1 MGTQDEGSSSLQ
13 TQHQNVRASRPPSAY
28 MSSSLLT
35 QQQNAQVQEMMA
47 SAESSNSGG
56 GSPTKAKG
64 GPTKQQKEAAEAA
77 ARRARDG
84 AFESGLYQVER
95 MLGQFVCPT
104 HVAAPPSRKNP
115 DEDGGSSF
123 VKQARPLTK
132 AEVKE
137 LQRASSDRLYR
148 GTSFAASSAAA
159 AAAVAKKAN
168 PAREPRVPPAKKL
181 DMRLSQLRADPAA
194 REALRIKAEQA
205 VKDKIA
211 AQLHLSAGKNF
222 IAINTEPARVYS
234 RSDLLRS
241 YQRPSSAPVGRTPGG
256 RERHSAEAA
265 PPADARCASPTCV
278 LLAFGRAFLAVRTA
292 ADSGSPFSS
301 ISKAVFAEIL
311 RASPAWERPRLLP
324 PRRFRWA
331 CQTGPGIFLW
341 GSHPRHIS
349 PLPFPEV
356 ISILLRPTIG

>member
-148 GTSFAASSAAA
+148 GNSFAASSAAA
-159 AAAVAKKAN
+159 AAAAAKKAN

-256 RERHSAEAA
+256 RERSPSPPPLAIEDRPPFRPSGAPAEMYLRPGSAKRQPITWRDA
-265 PPADARCASPTCV
+265 PSRPQSAVAGTRGQTFLTEERVPPGGVTFADDIALPPVAASPQHNPPSPPRGM
-278 LLAFGRAFLAVRTA
+278 ASQA
-292 ADSGSPFSS
+292 AT
-301 ISKAVFAEIL
+301 AEI
-311 RASPAWERPRLLP
+311 
-324 PRRFRWA
+324 
-331 CQTGPGIFLW
+331 
-341 GSHPRHIS
+341 
-349 PLPFPEV
+349 V
-356 ISILLRPTIG
+356 